1 MNLAGKVGAGIG
13 KTIIVMSALPVH
25 QLPVVEPQES
35 EVIYLVVPPAVT
47 AHTTVARPYSL
58 VEQLSLTWYNFKNR
72 SQRASDKALALSFA
86 LFITA
91 AAGIWGYNVK
101 SAIGVDIFPSQHVE
115 NFAPIPGWQR

>member
-1 MNLAGKVGAGIG
+1 
-13 KTIIVMSALPVH
+13 MSALPVH

-35 EVIYLVVPPAVT
+35 EVIYLVVPPTAT
-47 AHTTVARPYSL
+47 AHSTTVARPYSL
-58 VEQLSLTWYNFKNR
+58 VEQLSLTLYNFKNR

-91 AAGIWGYNVK
+91 AVGIWGYNVK
-101 SAIGVDIFPSQHVE
+101 SAIGIDMFPHQHVE